1 MAKDLVLLKYTG
13 SNGVRLAALC
23 RPVEGMGVVRSV
35 LGGSPG
41 SEEWSQEPDKSAV
54 AIETEGLV
62 MVTSAEDM
70 TLLAFWMAVAAEWL
84 RTHGG

>member
-13 SNGVRLAALC
+13 SNGSKLAALC
-23 RPVEGMGVVRSV
+23 RPVEGMDVLRAVVGEVDGVN
-35 LGGSPG
+35 
-41 SEEWSQEPDKSAV
+41 EWEQQPEKSAV
-54 AIETEGLV
+54 AIETDGLV

-70 TLLAFWMAVAAEWL
+70 TLLSFWMAVAAEWL